1 MQAPPD
7 PGRMS
12 VNSFPKKA
20 EEDPRAIT
28 EVTLKQWVKKL
39 ADQLEWN
46 GNDQGES
53 STKPNVDMSDER
65 ATLLYLVD
73 AYSKHLIDID
83 AQPIRKVR
91 QTFDEF
97 VKHLVNPDEQTE
109 QQLEKQ
115 LFQLRQFF
123 AGYRLQE
130 STYVQRTFEDFKKI
144 IWDFAEQL
152 NEDIHFEQAQ
162 DLATHQS
169 LEQLRE
175 AVEANSIEGLR
186 SRSREFID
194 LYAKHQSQK
203 EDRRN
208 KRLTSMKKN
217 LNTVKKQ
224 LMEANQ
230 NMRLDHLTS
239 AFNRKSFDEQMKK
252 HQQLASLSQ
261 VPVSV
266 IILDI
271 DFFKKINDAYGH
283 DIGDFVLK
291 ECVVML
297 KEVFHREDDFVAR
310 IGGEEFAI
318 ILPSFTHEHA
328 VVRAEEAMAKIR
340 KEVFVHGKLEITF
353 TVSMGIAQWLQNE
366 TTDDWIKRADT
377 ALYES
382 KHTGRNRYTVAP
394 HTKPLKNVA

>member
-1 MQAPPD
+1 
-7 PGRMS
+7 
-12 VNSFPKKA
+12 
-20 EEDPRAIT
+20 
-28 EVTLKQWVKKL
+28 LKQWVKKL

-46 GNDQGES
+46 NGNDGEPS
-53 STKPNVDMSDER
+53 STHSTIEMSEER

-73 AYSKHLIDID
+73 AYSKHLIEID
-83 AQPIRKVR
+83 SQPVRKVR
-91 QTFDEF
+91 QSFDEF
-97 VKHLVNPDEQTE
+97 VKQLVNPE
-109 QQLEKQ
+109 QQSDQHLEKH

-152 NEDIHFEQAQ
+152 NEDIHFEQAN
-162 DLATHQS
+162 DLAAQQS

-194 LYAKHQSQK
+194 LYAKYQSQK
-203 EDRRN
+203 DDRRN
-208 KRLTSMKKN
+208 KRITSMKKN
-217 LNTVKKQ
+217 LNLVKKQ

-252 HQQLASLSQ
+252 HQQLASISQ

-310 IGGEEFAI
+310 IGGEEFAV

-340 KEVFVHGKLEITF
+340 KEVFVHDKLEITF
-353 TVSMGIAQWLQNE
+353 TVSMGIAQLLQNE
-366 TTDDWIKRADT
+366 TTDEWIKRADT

-382 KHTGRNRYTVAP
+382 KHSGRNRYTVAP
-394 HTKPLKNVA
+394 HAKSLKSVA